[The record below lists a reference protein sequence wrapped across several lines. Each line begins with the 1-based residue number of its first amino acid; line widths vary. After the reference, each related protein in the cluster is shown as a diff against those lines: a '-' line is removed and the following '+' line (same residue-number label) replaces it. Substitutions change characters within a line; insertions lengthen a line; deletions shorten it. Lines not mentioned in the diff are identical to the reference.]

1 MITLF
6 NFPSNHYLSMYKLD
20 KTIQTVKDHDSKSW
34 KTIMKT
40 ILSISTMKIDNFSH
54 TLMIS
59 S

>member
-1 MITLF
+1 
-6 NFPSNHYLSMYKLD
+6 MYKLD